1 MGAASPQ
8 KKARKG
14 SPAAAS
20 PRVVAAAGEPT
31 GRFAQVLAET
41 RAAGLAIE
49 PFEITEDLV
58 LYPPNQARQKQLQEA
73 SAAYILAQAVAV
85 ELIRVQSPVPEDHD
99 EKIRWAQTQQE
110 ALRNAYEQAEKA
122 EQAFNEALFGG
133 PDMYQRVCE
142 FFADRPEWERMAFES
157 AVNEQFRRLPKDGCC
172 QACGQVVDQQA
183 GESEGESS
191 GLSSISGTSSKTT
204 SPSNSTEPMPETG
217 SAESGPGPSSST
229 TPTE

>member
-1 MGAASPQ
+1 MAAAP

-20 PRVVAAAGEPT
+20 PRVVTAGGEPT

-41 RAAGLAIE
+41 REAGLAIE

-58 LYPPNQARQKQLQEA
+58 LYPPTKARQKQLQEA

-85 ELIRVQSPVPEDHD
+85 ELIKVQAPVPDDDD
-99 EKIRWAQTQQE
+99 EKVRWAQTQQE

-122 EQAFNEALFGG
+122 EQAYNEALFGG
-133 PDMYQRVCE
+133 AETYQRVQE
-142 FFADRPEWERMAFES
+142 FFADRPEWEQRAFEN
-157 AVNEQFRRLPKDGCC
+157 AVNEQFRQLPKDGLC
-172 QACGQVVDQQA
+172 QACGQVVDQNE

-191 GLSSISGTSSKTT
+191 GSSSTTGTSSTTT
-204 SPSNSTEPMPETG
+204 SPSNSESTPETG
-217 SAESGPGPSSST
+217 SEEPGPGPSSST
-229 TPTE
+229 TPSE